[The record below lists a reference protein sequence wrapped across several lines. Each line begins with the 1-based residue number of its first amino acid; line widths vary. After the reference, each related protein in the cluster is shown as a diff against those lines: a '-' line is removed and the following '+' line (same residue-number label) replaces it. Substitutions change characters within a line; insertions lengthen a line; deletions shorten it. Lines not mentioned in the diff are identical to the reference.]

1 MARKEK
7 ESIFTKDVVLVMAA
21 AFFFMFSN
29 MYCNPLING
38 YAKEL
43 GASST
48 FAGVI
53 VGMMSIVAMFLRPI
67 AGNLTDHYSKYQL
80 SFIGGLLSF
89 IGVLGYILTPNSG
102 LLLVFRLINGL
113 GYVLCTVCM
122 TTWLS
127 YLVPFSHVGEAMSF
141 YGLMN
146 ALAMALAPAISID
159 LYRVIGY
166 RLAIIIS
173 AVAALMV
180 VITIQFVG
188 NRAQPKRRS
197 QPTAAHWHIKIIQ
210 RDSIPVAAMIGLFAI
225 PYFATQADIVTYVEQ
240 RHLSIAVGAY
250 FMIYAVVLLAI
261 RLVLRNQFDTVR
273 FGIWL
278 IASLVANVFYLLM
291 LAVMKSNWEM
301 ALAAAGMALGY
312 GTIYSV
318 CQSTAMMMAPAN
330 DRGLASATF
339 FLGIDIGMA
348 LGPIVGG
355 VIDTLLPVE
364 DFYLVMLVIV
374 PLILLI
380 YLANRKKLNGAVA
393 HHQADLN

>member
-1 MARKEK
+1 MAKQKKET
-7 ESIFTKDVVLVMAA
+7 IFTKDVVLVMAA

-43 GASST
+43 GASSA

-67 AGNLTDHYSKYQL
+67 AGNLTDHFSKYQL

-89 IGVLGYILTPNSG
+89 VGVLGYVFTPNST
-102 LLLVFRLINGL
+102 LLLIFRLVNGL
-113 GYVLCTVCM
+113 GYVLCTICM

-166 RLAIIIS
+166 RLAIVIS

-180 VITIQFVG
+180 VVTIQFVG
-188 NRAQPKRRS
+188 NRAQPAKDV
-197 QPTAAHWHIKIIQ
+197 QPVSIHHLKIIQ
-210 RDSIPVAAMIGLFAI
+210 RDSVPVAAMVGLFAI

-273 FGIWL
+273 FGVWL
-278 IASLVANVFYLLM
+278 LASVLATVFYLIV
-291 LAVMKSNWEM
+291 LAVMDNNWEM

-318 CQSTAMMMAPAN
+318 CQSTAMMLAPAT

-339 FLGIDIGMA
+339 FLGIDIGMS

-355 VIDTLLPVE
+355 IIDSLLPVKY
-364 DFYLVMLVIV
+364 FYLVMLVIV

-380 YLANRKKLNGAVA
+380 YLFNRKQLNGAVA
-393 HHQADLN
+393 HHQADID

>member
-1 MARKEK
+1 MAKQKKET
-7 ESIFTKDVVLVMAA
+7 IFTKDVVLVMAA

-43 GASST
+43 GASSA

-67 AGNLTDHYSKYQL
+67 AGNLTDHFSKYQL

-89 IGVLGYILTPNSG
+89 VGVLGYVFTPNST
-102 LLLVFRLINGL
+102 LLLIFRLVNGL
-113 GYVLCTVCM
+113 GYVLCTICM

-166 RLAIIIS
+166 RLAIVIS

-180 VITIQFVG
+180 VVTIQFVG
-188 NRAQPKRRS
+188 NRAQPAKDV
-197 QPTAAHWHIKIIQ
+197 QPVSIHHLKIIQ
-210 RDSIPVAAMIGLFAI
+210 RDSVPVAAMVGLFAI

-261 RLVLRNQFDTVR
+261 RLVSRNQFDTVR
-273 FGIWL
+273 FGAWL
-278 IASLVANVFYLLM
+278 LASVLATVFYLIM
-291 LAVMKSNWEM
+291 LAVMDNNWEM
-301 ALAAAGMALGY
+301 VLAAAGMALGY

-318 CQSTAMMMAPAN
+318 CQSTAMMLAPAT

-339 FLGIDIGMA
+339 FLGIDIGMS

-355 VIDTLLPVE
+355 IIDSLLPVKY
-364 DFYLVMLVIV
+364 FYLVMLVIV

-380 YLANRKKLNGAVA
+380 YLFNRKQLNGAVA
-393 HHQADLN
+393 HHQADID

>member
-1 MARKEK
+1 MAKQKKET
-7 ESIFTKDVVLVMAA
+7 IFTKDVVLVMAA

-43 GASST
+43 GASSA

-67 AGNLTDHYSKYQL
+67 AGNLTDHFSKYQL

-89 IGVLGYILTPNSG
+89 VGVLGYVFTPNST
-102 LLLVFRLINGL
+102 LLLIFCLVNGL
-113 GYVLCTVCM
+113 GYVLCTICM

-166 RLAIIIS
+166 RLAIVIS

-180 VITIQFVG
+180 VVTIQFVG
-188 NRAQPKRRS
+188 NRAQPAKDV
-197 QPTAAHWHIKIIQ
+197 QPVSIHHLKIIQ
-210 RDSIPVAAMIGLFAI
+210 RDSVPVAAMVGLFAI

-273 FGIWL
+273 FGVWL
-278 IASLVANVFYLLM
+278 LASVLATVFYLIM
-291 LAVMKSNWEM
+291 LAVMDNNWEM

-318 CQSTAMMMAPAN
+318 CQSTAMMLAPAT

-339 FLGIDIGMA
+339 FLGIDIGMS

-355 VIDTLLPVE
+355 IIDSLLPVKY
-364 DFYLVMLVIV
+364 FYLVMLVIV

-380 YLANRKKLNGAVA
+380 YLFNRKQLNGAVA
-393 HHQADLN
+393 HHQADID

>member
-1 MARKEK
+1 MADGKK
-7 ESIFTKDVVLVMAA
+7 ATIFSRDVVLVMAA

-38 YAKEL
+38 YAKSL

-67 AGNLTDHYSKYQL
+67 AGNLTDRFSKYQL
-80 SFIGGLLSF
+80 SVAGGLLSF
-89 IGVLGYILTPNSG
+89 IGVLGYVFTPNSG
-102 LLLVFRLINGL
+102 LLLLFRLVNGL

-146 ALAMALAPAISID
+146 ALAMSLAPAISID

-166 RLAIIIS
+166 RLAIVIS
-173 AVAALMV
+173 AISALLV
-180 VITIQFVG
+180 VVTIQFVS
-188 NRAQPKRRS
+188 NRAVPD
-197 QPTAAHWHIKIIQ
+197 AAAAPGRHQLKIIQ
-210 RDSIPVAAMIGLFAI
+210 RDSLPVAALIALFAL
-225 PYFATQADIVTYVEQ
+225 PYFATQADIVSYVEQ
-240 RHLSIAVGAY
+240 RHLDVAVGAY
-250 FMIYAVVLLAI
+250 FLIYAVVLLAI

-273 FGIWL
+273 FGVWL
-278 IASLVANVFYLLM
+278 VGCAVATVFYLVM
-291 LAVMKSNWEM
+291 LAVMENNWEM

-312 GTIYSV
+312 GIIYSV
-318 CQSTAMMMAPAN
+318 CQSTAMMLAPAN
-330 DRGLASATF
+330 ERGLASATF
-339 FLGIDIGMA
+339 FVGLDIGMS

-355 VIDTLLPVE
+355 IIDSLLPVK
-364 DFYLVMLVIV
+364 DFYLVMLLIV
-374 PLILLI
+374 PVILLI
-380 YLANRKKLNGAVA
+380 YLANRRKLNRAVIQ
-393 HHQADLN
+393 HQADVN

>member
-1 MARKEK
+1 MAKQKKET
-7 ESIFTKDVVLVMAA
+7 IFTKDVVLVMAA

-43 GASST
+43 GASSA

-67 AGNLTDHYSKYQL
+67 AGNLTDHFSKYQL

-89 IGVLGYILTPNSG
+89 VGVLGYVFTPNST
-102 LLLVFRLINGL
+102 LLLIFRLVNGL

-166 RLAIIIS
+166 RLAIVIS

-180 VITIQFVG
+180 VVTIQFVG
-188 NRAQPKRRS
+188 NRAQPAKDV
-197 QPTAAHWHIKIIQ
+197 QPVSIHHLKIIQ
-210 RDSIPVAAMIGLFAI
+210 RDSVPVAAMVGLFAI

-273 FGIWL
+273 FGVWL
-278 IASLVANVFYLLM
+278 LASVLATVFYLIM
-291 LAVMKSNWEM
+291 LAVMDNNWEM
-301 ALAAAGMALGY
+301 VLAAAGMALGY

-318 CQSTAMMMAPAN
+318 CQSTAMMLAPAT

-339 FLGIDIGMA
+339 FLGIDIGMS

-355 VIDTLLPVE
+355 IIDSLLPVKY
-364 DFYLVMLVIV
+364 FYLVMLVIV

-380 YLANRKKLNGAVA
+380 YLFNRKQLNGAVA
-393 HHQADLN
+393 HHQADID

>member
-1 MARKEK
+1 MAKQKKET
-7 ESIFTKDVVLVMAA
+7 IFTKDVVLVMAA

-43 GASST
+43 GASSA

-67 AGNLTDHYSKYQL
+67 AGNLTDHFSKYQL

-89 IGVLGYILTPNSG
+89 VGVLGYVFTPNST
-102 LLLVFRLINGL
+102 LLLIFRLVNGL

-166 RLAIIIS
+166 RLAIVIS

-180 VITIQFVG
+180 VVTIQFVG
-188 NRAQPKRRS
+188 NRAQPAKDV
-197 QPTAAHWHIKIIQ
+197 QPVSIHHLKIIQ
-210 RDSIPVAAMIGLFAI
+210 RDSVPVAAMVGLFAI

-273 FGIWL
+273 FDVWL
-278 IASLVANVFYLLM
+278 LASVLATVFYLIM
-291 LAVMKSNWEM
+291 LAVMDNNWEM

-318 CQSTAMMMAPAN
+318 CQSTAMMLAPAT

-339 FLGIDIGMA
+339 FLGIDIGMS

-355 VIDTLLPVE
+355 IIDSLLPVKY
-364 DFYLVMLVIV
+364 FYLVMLVIV

-380 YLANRKKLNGAVA
+380 YLFNRKQLNGAVA
-393 HHQADLN
+393 HHQADID

>member
-1 MARKEK
+1 MAKQKKET
-7 ESIFTKDVVLVMAA
+7 IFTKDVVLVMAA

-43 GASST
+43 GASSA

-53 VGMMSIVAMFLRPI
+53 VGMISIVAMFLRPI
-67 AGNLTDHYSKYQL
+67 AGNLTDHFSKYQL

-89 IGVLGYILTPNSG
+89 VGVLGYVFTPNST
-102 LLLVFRLINGL
+102 LLLIFRLVNGL

-146 ALAMALAPAISID
+146 ALAMSLAPAISID

-166 RLAIIIS
+166 RLAIVIS

-180 VITIQFVG
+180 VVTIQFVG
-188 NRAQPKRRS
+188 NRAQPAKDV
-197 QPTAAHWHIKIIQ
+197 QPVSIHHLKIIQ
-210 RDSIPVAAMIGLFAI
+210 RDSVSVAAMVGLFAI

-273 FGIWL
+273 FGVWL
-278 IASLVANVFYLLM
+278 LASVLATVFYLIM
-291 LAVMKSNWEM
+291 LAVMDNNWEM

-318 CQSTAMMMAPAN
+318 CQSTAMMLAPTT

-339 FLGIDIGMA
+339 FLGIDIGMS

-355 VIDTLLPVE
+355 IIDSLLPVKY
-364 DFYLVMLVIV
+364 FYLVMLVIV

-380 YLANRKKLNGAVA
+380 YLFNRKQLNGAVA
-393 HHQADLN
+393 HHQADID

>member
-1 MARKEK
+1 MAKQKKET
-7 ESIFTKDVVLVMAA
+7 IFTKDVVLVMAA

-43 GASST
+43 GASSA

-67 AGNLTDHYSKYQL
+67 AGNLTDHFSKYQL

-89 IGVLGYILTPNSG
+89 VGVLGYVFTPNST
-102 LLLVFRLINGL
+102 LLLIFRLVNGL

-166 RLAIIIS
+166 RLAIVIS

-180 VITIQFVG
+180 VVTIQFVG
-188 NRAQPKRRS
+188 NRAQPAKDV
-197 QPTAAHWHIKIIQ
+197 QPVSIHHLKIIQ
-210 RDSIPVAAMIGLFAI
+210 RDSVSVAAMVGLFAI

-273 FGIWL
+273 FGVWL
-278 IASLVANVFYLLM
+278 LASVLATVFYLIM
-291 LAVMKSNWEM
+291 LAVMDNNWEM

-318 CQSTAMMMAPAN
+318 CQSTAMMLAPTT

-339 FLGIDIGMA
+339 FLGIDIGMS

-355 VIDTLLPVE
+355 IIDSLLPVKY
-364 DFYLVMLVIV
+364 FYLVMLVIV

-380 YLANRKKLNGAVA
+380 YLFNRKQLNGAVA
-393 HHQADLN
+393 HHQADID

>member
-1 MARKEK
+1 MAKQKKET
-7 ESIFTKDVVLVMAA
+7 IFTKDVVLVMAA

-43 GASST
+43 GASSA

-67 AGNLTDHYSKYQL
+67 AGNLTDHFSKYQL

-89 IGVLGYILTPNSG
+89 VGVLGYVFTPNST
-102 LLLVFRLINGL
+102 LLLIFRLVNGL
-113 GYVLCTVCM
+113 GYVLCTICM

-166 RLAIIIS
+166 RLAIVIS

-180 VITIQFVG
+180 VVTIQFVG
-188 NRAQPKRRS
+188 NRAQPAKDV
-197 QPTAAHWHIKIIQ
+197 QPVSIHHLKIIQ
-210 RDSIPVAAMIGLFAI
+210 RDSVPVAAMVGLFAI

-273 FGIWL
+273 FGVWL
-278 IASLVANVFYLLM
+278 LASVLATVFYLIM
-291 LAVMKSNWEM
+291 LAVMDNNWEM
-301 ALAAAGMALGY
+301 VLAAAGMALGY

-318 CQSTAMMMAPAN
+318 CQSTAMMLAPAT

-339 FLGIDIGMA
+339 FLGIDIGMS

-355 VIDTLLPVE
+355 IIDSLLPVKY
-364 DFYLVMLVIV
+364 FYLVMLVIV

-380 YLANRKKLNGAVA
+380 YLFNRKQLNGAVA
-393 HHQADLN
+393 HHQADID

>member
-1 MARKEK
+1 MAKQKKET
-7 ESIFTKDVVLVMAA
+7 IFTKDVVLVMAA

-43 GASST
+43 GASSA

-67 AGNLTDHYSKYQL
+67 AGNLTDHFSKYQL

-89 IGVLGYILTPNSG
+89 VGVLGYVFTPNST
-102 LLLVFRLINGL
+102 LLLIFRLVNGL
-113 GYVLCTVCM
+113 GYVLCTICM

-166 RLAIIIS
+166 RLAIVIS

-180 VITIQFVG
+180 VVTIQFVG
-188 NRAQPKRRS
+188 NRAQPAKDV
-197 QPTAAHWHIKIIQ
+197 QPVSIHHLKIIQ
-210 RDSIPVAAMIGLFAI
+210 RDSVPVAAMVGLFAI

-273 FGIWL
+273 FGVWL
-278 IASLVANVFYLLM
+278 LASVLATVFYLIM
-291 LAVMKSNWEM
+291 LAVMDNNWEM
-301 ALAAAGMALGY
+301 VLAAAGMALGY

-318 CQSTAMMMAPAN
+318 CQSTAMMLAPTT

-339 FLGIDIGMA
+339 FLGIDIGMS

-355 VIDTLLPVE
+355 IIDSLLPVKY
-364 DFYLVMLVIV
+364 FYLVMLVIV

-380 YLANRKKLNGAVA
+380 YLFNRKQLNGAVA
-393 HHQADLN
+393 HHQADID

>member
-1 MARKEK
+1 MAKQKKET
-7 ESIFTKDVVLVMAA
+7 IFTKDVVLVMAA

-43 GASST
+43 GASSA

-67 AGNLTDHYSKYQL
+67 AGNLTDHFSKYQL

-89 IGVLGYILTPNSG
+89 VGVLGYVFTPNST
-102 LLLVFRLINGL
+102 LLLIFRLVNGL
-113 GYVLCTVCM
+113 GYVLCTICM

-166 RLAIIIS
+166 RLAIVIS

-180 VITIQFVG
+180 VVTIQFVG
-188 NRAQPKRRS
+188 NRAQPAKDV
-197 QPTAAHWHIKIIQ
+197 QPVSIHHLKIIQ
-210 RDSIPVAAMIGLFAI
+210 RDSVPVAAMVGLFAI

-273 FGIWL
+273 FGVWL
-278 IASLVANVFYLLM
+278 LASVLATVFYLIM
-291 LAVMKSNWEM
+291 LAVMDNNWEM

-318 CQSTAMMMAPAN
+318 CQSTAMMLAPAT

-339 FLGIDIGMA
+339 FLGIDIGMS

-355 VIDTLLPVE
+355 IIDSLLPVKY
-364 DFYLVMLVIV
+364 FYLVMLVIV

-380 YLANRKKLNGAVA
+380 YLFNRKQLNGAVA
-393 HHQADLN
+393 HHQADID